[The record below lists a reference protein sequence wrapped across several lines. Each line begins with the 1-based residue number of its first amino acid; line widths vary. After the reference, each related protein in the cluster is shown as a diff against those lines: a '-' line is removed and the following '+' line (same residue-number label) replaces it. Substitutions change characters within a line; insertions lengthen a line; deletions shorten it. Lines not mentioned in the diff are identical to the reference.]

1 MHMHDA
7 DRKRLAFGVV
17 TAVFFMWGFITVLN
31 DVLVPHLKAVFALDY
46 TRIMLIQFC
55 FFGAYFLMSLPSGKV
70 VSGFGFKNSIILGLC
85 IAAVGALLFFPAAVL
100 QSYGVFLTALFVL
113 ASGITLLQ
121 VAANPYVS
129 LLGPPAGAS
138 SRLNLSQAFNS
149 LGTTLAP
156 KFGGL
161 FILSVAV
168 LAPAELAKLSAP
180 EQITYRLQQAQTV
193 ELPYIGIALTLFVL
207 AVIVY
212 LFHLPAVREMES
224 PAATA
229 HPYKEVLRHRH
240 LFYGVIAIFLYV
252 GAEVSI
258 GSFMINYISLPA
270 IGDMPEARAAGFVS
284 LYWGGAMYW
293 GASSAPRC
301 CRRIDARKL
310 LGVFAAVAALLV
322 LTTMLSSG
330 TLAVASVVSI
340 GLFNSIMFPQH
351 LPLLWAIEGLEPAHG
366 PRLQSAYPGHRGRRH
381 RAGGPGRARR
391 RSRRAPCFRVALAL
405 LPQHRVLRLQ
415 RLAAGSRQPWRQA
428 GAPPLMAGVVCF
440 RRSAHRFPGG
450 GTPALPALRPAVR
463 PPTWRW
469 RRRGSAAP
477 AAFVGM
483 LSRGCLRGF
492 PCCRAYRRPACPPS
506 AWNAPT
512 AANTALAFVSLDTEG
527 ERRFTFYRPPAA
539 DLLFRPEHFKPGC
552 FADAAV
558 FHVCSNS
565 LTETDIAT
573 TTLKACAQAGLPE
586 RWSASISTGDPAS
599 GLPTWMRVRAS
610 GRCCRKRR
618 S

>member
-7 DRKRLAFGVV
+7 ERKRLAFGVV

-31 DVLVPHLKAVFALDY
+31 DVLVPHLKSVFALDY

-55 FFGAYFLMSLPSGKV
+55 FFGAYFLMSLPSGKL
-70 VSGFGFKNSIILGLC
+70 VSVFGFKNSIIAGLC
-85 IAAVGALLFFPAAVL
+85 VAGLGALLFYPAALL

-168 LAPAELAKLSAP
+168 LAPAEFAKLSAAD
-180 EQITYRLQQAQTV
+180 QLAYRLQQAGTV
-193 ELPYIGIALTLFVL
+193 ELPYIGIAITLFLL

-212 LFHLPAVREMES
+212 LFHLPAVRDMES

-258 GSFMINYISLPA
+258 GSFMINYISLPG

-284 LYWGGAMYW
+284 LYWGGAML
-293 GASSAPRC
+293 GRFIGSALL
-301 CRRIDARKL
+301 RRIDARKL
-310 LGVFAAVAALLV
+310 LGAFATVAALLV
-322 LTTMLSSG
+322 LTTMLSNG

-340 GLFNSIMFPQH
+340 GLFNSIMFPNIFTLGIEGLGPLTGRASSLLIMAIVGGAIIPVAQGALADAFDVH
-351 LPLLWAIEGLEPAHG
+351 HAFVLPLLCYLYIVFYA
-366 PRLQSAYPGHRGRRH
+366 
-381 RAGGPGRARR
+381 
-391 RSRRAPCFRVALAL
+391 FN
-405 LPQHRVLRLQ
+405 
-415 RLAAGSRQPWRQA
+415 GSR
-428 GAPPLMAGVVCF
+428 LDL
-440 RRSAHRFPGG
+440 S
-450 GTPALPALRPAVR
+450 
-463 PPTWRW
+463 
-469 RRRGSAAP
+469 P
-477 AAFVGM
+477 AATAG
-483 LSRGCLRGF
+483 RG
-492 PCCRAYRRPACPPS
+492 
-506 AWNAPT
+506 
-512 AANTALAFVSLDTEG
+512 
-527 ERRFTFYRPPAA
+527 
-539 DLLFRPEHFKPGC
+539 
-552 FADAAV
+552 
-558 FHVCSNS
+558 
-565 LTETDIAT
+565 
-573 TTLKACAQAGLPE
+573 
-586 RWSASISTGDPAS
+586 
-599 GLPTWMRVRAS
+599 
-610 GRCCRKRR
+610 
-618 S
+618 